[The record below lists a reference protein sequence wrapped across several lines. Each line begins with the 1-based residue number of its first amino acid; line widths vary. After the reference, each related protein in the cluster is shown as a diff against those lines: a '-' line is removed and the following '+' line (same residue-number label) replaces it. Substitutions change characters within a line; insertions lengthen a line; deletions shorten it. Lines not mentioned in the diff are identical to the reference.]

1 MPYEVDNESL
11 IDVFDRLNAPV
22 EGVVK
27 TRKTSGNKKG
37 KKNSNA
43 IKKMGRIIL
52 KKLKE
57 YNFEGKINTGVEKM
71 IELLE

>member
-11 IDVFDRLNAPV
+11 IDVFEQLNAPV

-27 TRKTSGNKKG
+27 ARKTSGNKKG

-52 KKLKE
+52 KKLDE
-57 YNFEGKINTGVEKM
+57 YKLEGKINTGVEKM